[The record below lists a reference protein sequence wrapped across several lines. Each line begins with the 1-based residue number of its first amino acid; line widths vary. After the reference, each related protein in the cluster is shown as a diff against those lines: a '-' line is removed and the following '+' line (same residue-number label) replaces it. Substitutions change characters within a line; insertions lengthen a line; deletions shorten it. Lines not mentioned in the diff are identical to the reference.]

1 MKNTAVIKVANFAWF
16 QGIWWLVILY
26 QNSAVIPVLALIG
39 LWLWISPKRISDIKL
54 MSAVFLLGTVVDAL
68 LTLIGLF
75 IFNQSEVLVSFWPI
89 PIWLSLLW
97 AAFAG
102 TVYHSLTAFNDRMV
116 IASIAGAI
124 FAPLSYIAGAKFGAV
139 ELGAS
144 MTLSYIY
151 IALVW
156 SVIFPLCFYLSNR
169 FEVKQAQT

>member
-1 MKNTAVIKVANFAWF
+1 MNKTVVLKVVNFAWF
-16 QGIWWLVILY
+16 QSIWWLVILF
-26 QNSAVIPVLALIG
+26 QNSAVLPVLGLLLI
-39 LWLWISPKRISDIKL
+39 WIVFSPKRIEDIKL
-54 MSAVFLLGTVVDAL
+54 MSVVFLLGTLVDAL
-68 LTLIGLF
+68 LTLSGLF
-75 IFNQSEVLVSFWPI
+75 IFNQTEVLVSFWPI

-102 TVYHSLTAFNDRMV
+102 TVYHSLTAFNGRMI
-116 IASIAGAI
+116 IAAIAGAV

-144 MTLSYIY
+144 MVLSYIF

-169 FEVKQAQT
+169 FEAKQAQA

>member
-39 LWLWISPKRISDIKL
+39 LWLWVSPKRISDIKL
-54 MSAVFLLGTVVDAL
+54 MSAVFLLGTVIDAL
-68 LTLIGLF
+68 LTLTGLF

-102 TVYHSLTAFNDRMV
+102 TVYHSLTAFNGRMV

>member
-1 MKNTAVIKVANFAWF
+1 MNKTVVLKVANFVWF
-16 QGIWWLVILY
+16 QAIWWLVILF
-26 QNSAVIPVLALIG
+26 QNSAVLPVLG
-39 LWLWISPKRISDIKL
+39 LLLVWIAFSPKRVEDIKL
-54 MSAVFLLGTVVDAL
+54 MIAVFLLGTLVDAL
-68 LTLIGLF
+68 LTLSGLF
-75 IFNQSEVLVSFWPI
+75 IFNQTEVLVSFWPI

-102 TVYHSLTAFNDRMV
+102 TVYHSLTAFNGRMV
-116 IASIAGAI
+116 IAAIAGAV

-144 MTLSYIY
+144 MVLSYIF

-169 FEVKQAQT
+169 FEAKQAQA

>member
-1 MKNTAVIKVANFAWF
+1 MKNSAVLKVANFVWF
-16 QGIWWLVILY
+16 QGIWWLVILF
-26 QNSAVIPVLALIG
+26 QNKAVIPVLGLIL
-39 LWLWISPKRISDIKL
+39 LWIVISPKRVEDIKL
-54 MSAVFLLGTVVDAL
+54 MGTVFLLGTVVDTL
-68 LTLIGLF
+68 LTLGGLF
-75 IFNQSEVLVSFWPI
+75 IFNETETLVSFWPI

-102 TVYHSLTAFNDRMV
+102 TVYHSLTAFNGRMAV
-116 IASIAGAI
+116 AALAGAI

-144 MTLSYIY
+144 VVLSYIF

-169 FEVKQAQT
+169 FEAKQAQA

>member
-39 LWLWISPKRISDIKL
+39 LWLWVSPKRISDIKL
-54 MSAVFLLGTVVDAL
+54 MSAVFLLGTVIDAL
-68 LTLIGLF
+68 LTLTGLF

>member
-1 MKNTAVIKVANFAWF
+1 MKNTAVIKVTNFAWF

-39 LWLWISPKRISDIKL
+39 LWLWVSPKRISDIKL

-102 TVYHSLTAFNDRMV
+102 TVYHSLTAFNGRMV

>member
-1 MKNTAVIKVANFAWF
+1 MNKTVVLKVANFAWF
-16 QGIWWLVILY
+16 QAIWWLVILF
-26 QNSAVIPVLALIG
+26 QNSAVLPVLGLLLI
-39 LWLWISPKRISDIKL
+39 WIVFSPKRVEDIKL

-68 LTLIGLF
+68 LTLSGLF
-75 IFNQSEVLVSFWPI
+75 IFNQTEVLVSFWPI

-102 TVYHSLTAFNDRMV
+102 TVYHSLTAFNGRMM
-116 IASIAGAI
+116 IAAVVGAV
-124 FAPLSYIAGAKFGAV
+124 FAPLSYIAGAEFGAV

-144 MTLSYIY
+144 VMLSYIF

-169 FEVKQAQT
+169 FEAKQAQA

>member
-1 MKNTAVIKVANFAWF
+1 MKKTAVIKVANFAWF

-39 LWLWISPKRISDIKL
+39 LWLWVSPKRISDIKL

-68 LTLIGLF
+68 LTFTGLF

>member
-39 LWLWISPKRISDIKL
+39 LWLWVSPKRISDIKL

-102 TVYHSLTAFNDRMV
+102 TVYHSLTAFNGRMV

>member
-1 MKNTAVIKVANFAWF
+1 MNKTVVLKVANFAWF
-16 QGIWWLVILY
+16 QAIWWLVILF
-26 QNSAVIPVLALIG
+26 QNSAVLPVLGLLLI
-39 LWLWISPKRISDIKL
+39 WIVFSPKRVEDLKL

-68 LTLIGLF
+68 LTLSGLF
-75 IFNQSEVLVSFWPI
+75 IFNQTEVLVSFWPI

-102 TVYHSLTAFNDRMV
+102 TVYHSLTAFNGRMG
-116 IASIAGAI
+116 IAAIAGAV

-144 MTLSYIY
+144 MVLSYIF

-169 FEVKQAQT
+169 FEAKQAQA